1 MAKMVGLSRNLKEPW
16 LNKVA
21 ELAIEEISQED
32 VKTQLNDYL
41 SYEIESPTNLR
52 KTREILMNVWIYDN
66 DYSDKLFA
74 EAKKLYRNY
83 PDYSVAIHWCLL
95 LAAYPV
101 FGDVCKLIGKMLQF
115 QDEIALTQIKQ
126 KLFDEWGERTT
137 LYHSMDKLIATMK
150 ALGVIEG
157 NKGKYK
163 INKLQIKNQKVVMF
177 MVYAMMCVDNS
188 GYYSFL
194 DLSTSPLFFPF
205 EFAPDKADM
214 MEDNRFV
221 FSNFGGEMTIG
232 IKE

>member
-1 MAKMVGLSRNLKEPW
+1 MAKMVGLSRNLKAPW

-21 ELAIEEISQED
+21 ELAIEELPQEE
-32 VKTQLNDYL
+32 VKVQLNDYL
-41 SYEIESPTNLR
+41 GYEITSPTNLR

-66 DYSDKLFA
+66 DYSDKLFL
-74 EAKKLYRNY
+74 EARKLYRNY
-83 PDYSVAIHWCLL
+83 PDYALEIHWCLL

-101 FGDVCKLIGKMLQF
+101 FVDVCKLIGKMSQF
-115 QDEIALTQIKQ
+115 QDEITLAQIKQ

-163 INKLQIKNQKVVMF
+163 INKVQIKNQKIVMF
-177 MVYAMMCVDNS
+177 MIYAMMCIDDS

-194 DLSTSPLFFPF
+194 DLSSSPLFFPF
-205 EFAPDKADM
+205 EFSPDKVDM
-214 MEDNRFV
+214 MEDDRFI
-221 FSNFGGEMTIG
+221 FSNFGGESTIG
-232 IKE
+232 IKD

>member
-21 ELAIEEISQED
+21 ELAIEGLPQEE

-41 SYEIESPTNLR
+41 GYEIESPTNLR

-66 DYSDKLFA
+66 DYSEKLFS

-83 PDYSVAIHWCLL
+83 PDYSLEIHWCLL

-101 FGDVCKLIGKMLQF
+101 FGDVCKLIGKMSQF
-115 QDEIALTQIKQ
+115 QDEITLVQIKQ

-150 ALGVIEG
+150 ALGVISG
-157 NKGKYK
+157 DKGKYR
-163 INKLQIKNQKVVMF
+163 INKFQIKNQKIVMF
-177 MVYAMMCVDNS
+177 MVYTMMCIDNS
-188 GYYSFL
+188 GYYTFL
-194 DLSTSPLFFPF
+194 DLSSSPLFFPF
-205 EFAPDKADM
+205 EFTPDKADM
-214 MEDNRFV
+214 MEDDRFI
-221 FSNFGGEMTIG
+221 FSNFGGESTIG